1 MSAKSLVQSLATLA
15 QQCQHGHTDYVDTV
29 MACCLTIYGHYILYN
44 IYGHYTLTMRTQQW
58 LGGHQR
64 ELLHVVLSCIWGPG
78 TVEYFEQK
86 QGSTICWHFSL
97 LMKTMIN
104 RNFNSGILLQQ
115 PRPGAVQL
123 LPCDSSQSSSIIWTL
138 LLDSSFLSYF
148 FQLNKVLPNCM
159 TKLNVFQRDK
169 KKTRKKFEFELK

>member
-78 TVEYFEQK
+78 TVEYFDQK
-86 QGSTICWHFSL
+86 QGSSTISWHFSL

-123 LPCDSSQSSSIIWTL
+123 LPCDSSQSSSITWTL

-148 FQLNKVLPNCM
+148 FQLNRVLPNCM

-169 KKTRKKFEFELK
+169 NKTRKKFEF